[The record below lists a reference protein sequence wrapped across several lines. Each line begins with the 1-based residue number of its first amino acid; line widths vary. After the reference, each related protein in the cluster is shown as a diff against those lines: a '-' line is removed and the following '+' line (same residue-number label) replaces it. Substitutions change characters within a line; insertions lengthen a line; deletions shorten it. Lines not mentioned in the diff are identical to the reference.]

1 MEATVQSSTSA
12 SNAATPAILDITR
25 DACPMTFVRTRLA
38 LDRLAPGSLL
48 LVRLRGEEPRRNV
61 PRTAAELGHAV
72 LSLTDEA
79 DGTALLLLQKA

>member
-1 MEATVQSSTSA
+1 
-12 SNAATPAILDITR
+12 
-25 DACPMTFVRTRLA
+25 MTFVRTRLA
-38 LDRLAPGSLL
+38 LDRLAPGNLL